1 MHFFPLFD
9 AKEYANAAEGCKI
22 ACGVRL
28 KTRDEII
35 AHFFTN
41 HSILNLCTNCQLVL
55 PADIMKFHRIAA
67 CDNIEAIRLMDEDD
81 KRRLEEEK
89 KAAATGAPEEKKGA
103 AAQGVSFGGAASSKG
118 KAPR

>member
-1 MHFFPLFD
+1 MEDIVKQRSRIAWKMHFFPLFD
-9 AKEYANAAEGCKI
+9 AKEYANAAEGCKV
-22 ACGVRL
+22 ACGVKL

-41 HSILNLCTNCQLVL
+41 HSILNLCTLCQLVL
-55 PADIMKFHRIAA
+55 PADIMKFHKIAR

-89 KAAATGAPEEKKGA
+89 AATQGAAGASA
-103 AAQGVSFGGAASSKG
+103 AAQQQK
-118 KAPR
+118 K